1 VLHEQ
6 RIIDYDG
13 TFAEWET
20 VSAERAHAAAVAAAE
35 EEAVRR
41 ARERKQVRRPPSPS
55 REDRAAKRTAQRDLE
70 RAEAEVGR
78 LEARVAE
85 VTRVLEDPQLYT
97 TSEGVA
103 RATALGVE
111 LDAARRAL
119 DEAIARWERAV
130 QVVEAAG
137 SSS

>member
-1 VLHEQ
+1 VLHDK

-20 VSAERAHAAAVAAAE
+20 VSAERAHAAAVTAAE

-41 ARERKQVRRPPSPS
+41 ARERKQVRRPPSAS

-78 LEARVAE
+78 LEARVADI
-85 VTRVLEDPQLYT
+85 TRALEDPQLYT
-97 TSEGVA
+97 TAEGVA
-103 RATALGVE
+103 RATSLGVE

-119 DEAIARWERAV
+119 DDALARWERVQAV
-130 QVVEAAG
+130 DA
-137 SSS
+137 